1 MQAPKTRRAERVPKE
16 NRRLWLILG
25 AAALGIAVIV
35 AVAAFVFVSA
45 SEGATETLRG
55 AGCTVQTVQ
64 AQSRNHIAE
73 LDEDFEYNTDPPT
86 SGPHHP
92 NPPPFSVYDEPV
104 EQFRLIHNLEHG
116 AILVQYGDEVTD
128 ATVNQVVEWW
138 RGDPNG
144 VVIAPYPK
152 LGNQISLGAWNADP
166 SERVEGGDPGRG
178 ILAKC
183 PGFDEGAFDAFKDAY
198 AFKGP
203 ERFDKSLLG
212 PS

>member
-1 MQAPKTRRAERVPKE
+1 MASRVLCTTKRWYHPVEPGPSK
-16 NRRLWLILG
+16 
-25 AAALGIAVIV
+25 AAADHLLEAGLPPRALIVAPRRVEHPALSIRAHPGPRLIV
-35 AVAAFVFVSA
+35 AVLAA
-45 SEGATETLRG
+45 
-55 AGCTVQTVQ
+55 
-64 AQSRNHIAE
+64 
-73 LDEDFEYNTDPPT
+73 
-86 SGPHHP
+86 
-92 NPPPFSVYDEPV
+92 
-104 EQFRLIHNLEHG
+104 NLEHG
-116 AILVQYGDEVTD
+116 AILVQYGDEVTE

-203 ERFDKSLLG
+203 ERFDKSLLA